1 MKQFVVTGMTCAACQ
16 AHVEKAVSKLNDVS
30 SVSVSLLTN
39 SMAVEGSAS
48 DEEIIQAV
56 EDAGYGAQV
65 KGANEA
71 KKVSASE
78 KLAANADA
86 LVDRETPKLVKRLKL
101 SLIWLAIL
109 MYLTMGHNMLNWPV
123 PGFLKCKER
132 V

>member
-78 KLAANADA
+78 KIAAHADA

-101 SLIWLAIL
+101 S
-109 MYLTMGHNMLNWPV
+109 
-123 PGFLKCKER
+123 
-132 V
+132 